1 MRIDNTNPLDPFVAA
16 DAVKSRASRPG
27 DAKANRDAAAPADAG
42 QTQALIQQ
50 ALSAP
55 DFRPHAVADAR
66 YLMETGQ
73 LESDQAIERL
83 AERLTD
89 MGV

>member
-1 MRIDNTNPLDPFVAA
+1 MRINNTNPLDTFLAT
-16 DAVKSRASRPG
+16 DAVKSRASKSG
-27 DAKANRDAAAPADAG
+27 GAKAGRDAAAPTTAG

-55 DFRPHAVADAR
+55 DFRPQAVANAR
-66 YLMETGQ
+66 RLVETGQ
-73 LESDQAIERL
+73 LESDQAIHRL

-89 MGV
+89 MGI